1 VRLHDMLDLLRHLLS
16 IHLVVSLDVANCTD
30 CPPKTAELYQKLK
43 SLTHGK
49 LPSERIAAAGKIWY

>member
-1 VRLHDMLDLLRHLLS
+1 M
-16 IHLVVSLDVANCTD
+16 VSLDVANCTD